1 MNIREEL
8 IKEHSRE
15 QALRIAN
22 YAIQNKKQ
30 FRELMDCYTDKDYRL
45 SQRAAWSVSWAAKNN
60 PEMIAPYVGVL
71 VKRLQEENVHDAVIR
86 NAVRVLEDIEI
97 PESFHGE
104 VMNSCFT
111 FIENPATPAAIKAFS
126 LTVLFHLSQQYPE
139 IKPELK
145 LIIEERWDTETAAF
159 RSRGRKILEAISDV

>member
-1 MNIREEL
+1 MNIKEEL

-30 FRELMDCYTDKDYRL
+30 FRELMDCYTDQDYRL

-60 PEMIAPYVGVL
+60 PAMIAPYIEVL
-71 VKRLQEENVHDAVIR
+71 VKKLQEKGVHEAVKR
-86 NAVRVLEDIEI
+86 NAIRVLEDIEI
-97 PESFHGE
+97 PESFQGE
-104 VMNSCFT
+104 VMNHCFA
-111 FIENPATPAAIKAFS
+111 FIENPATPAAIKASS
-126 LTVLFHLSQQYPE
+126 LTVLFHLSQQYPD

-159 RSRGRKILEAISDV
+159 KSRGRKILEQL